1 MVYSIWVLC
10 SNDISYL
17 TYLYSLT
24 EENKILHV
32 NFQHIEMSYKLWVH
46 SPQGIY
52 YIVSPKLYNNSC
64 HQYKVSQDIITHE
77 SILYANNLNCIQ
89 CTQWT
94 NYHFQSIAMSNRHS
108 TGILGVFLYTH
119 PILMYWQ
126 ASKTKTG
133 GNLFICYHPSLALT
147 ILRGIAATSSL
158 HHITTAL
165 LHHS

>member
-1 MVYSIWVLC
+1 ML
-10 SNDISYL
+10 
-17 TYLYSLT
+17 
-24 EENKILHV
+24 
-32 NFQHIEMSYKLWVH
+32 YKLWVH
-46 SPQGIY
+46 SLQGIHNLQNY
-52 YIVSPKLYNNSC
+52 MTLA
-64 HQYKVSQDIITHE
+64 HTYKVSQLGYYTW
-77 SILYANNLNCIQ
+77 SILYANNLNCIW

-108 TGILGVFLYTH
+108 TRILGVFLYTH
-119 PILMYWQ
+119 PAYIYWQ

-133 GNLFICYHPSLALT
+133 GKLFTCYHPSLALT